1 MGDDIPEEQD
11 QKKEREFNEIVL
23 KYSPRIYKN
32 VRGMVGNHEDTDD
45 IIQETFLK
53 AYKNIKSFKGE
64 ADVGTWLMRIALNIV
79 FSRSRRKKIFSSVS
93 LEDYSNRLIANEKSP
108 EESIVEAERRRI
120 VREGLSNLPEKQRAV
135 FVLRMYDDMSFRE
148 ISEIMETSESASRAN
163 FHQALNKLKLIAA
176 EQS

>member
-23 KYSPRIYKN
+23 KYSPGIYKN

-53 AYKNIKSFKGE
+53 AYKSIKSFKAE

-93 LEDYSNRLIANEKSP
+93 IEDYSNRLIANEKSP
-108 EESIVEAERRRI
+108 EERIVEAERRRI
-120 VREGLSNLPEKQRAV
+120 VREGLSNLPKKQRAV
-135 FVLRMYDDMSFRE
+135 FVLRMYEDMSFRE
-148 ISEIMETSESASRAN
+148 ISEIMGTSESASRAN

>member
-11 QKKEREFNEIVL
+11 QKREREFNEIVL

-79 FSRSRRKKIFSSVS
+79 FSRSRRKKIFTDNA
-93 LEDYSNRLIANEKSP
+93 LEEFSNRLAANEKSP
-108 EESIVEAERRRI
+108 EERIVESERRRI
-120 VREGLSNLPEKQRAV
+120 VREGLSSLPEKQRAV
-135 FVLRMYDDMSFRE
+135 FVLRMYDDLSFRE
-148 ISEIMETSESASRAN
+148 ISEIVGTSESASRAN

-176 EQS
+176 AQS

>member
-23 KYSPRIYKN
+23 KYSPGIYKN

-45 IIQETFLK
+45 IIQETYLK
-53 AYKNIKSFKGE
+53 AYKSIKSFKGE

-108 EESIVEAERRRI
+108 EERIVEAERRRI

-148 ISEIMETSESASRAN
+148 ISEIMGTSESASRAN
-163 FHQALNKLKLIAA
+163 FHQALSKLKLIAA

>member
-11 QKKEREFNEIVL
+11 QKREREFNEIVL

-108 EESIVEAERRRI
+108 EERIVEAERRRI

-135 FVLRMYDDMSFRE
+135 FVMRMYDDMSFKE
-148 ISEIMETSESASRAN
+148 ISEVMGTSESASRAN